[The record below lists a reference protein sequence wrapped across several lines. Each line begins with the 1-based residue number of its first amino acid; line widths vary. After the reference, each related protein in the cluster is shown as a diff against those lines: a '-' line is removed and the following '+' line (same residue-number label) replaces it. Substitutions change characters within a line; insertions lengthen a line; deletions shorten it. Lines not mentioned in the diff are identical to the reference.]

1 MPEQTTMI
9 EQYRRIKERYKDAIL
24 FFRLGDFYEMFNEDA
39 LEASTLLDLTLTRRQ
54 NQPMCGIPYHAAKSY
69 IARLLKSGRKVAICE
84 QTAVPGR
91 RGLMDR
97 EVVEVI
103 TPGTAIEDDFLEHGA
118 NNYLMSVCMLEG
130 RCCIAYMDVST
141 GEFRAHASDEKENAS
156 EWFRS
161 ELFRIAPREILVQ
174 QSLLEQPSIGQA
186 VRECAAV
193 VQAHPD
199 WMFDIAHAADVLQ
212 RHFGVASLR
221 GFGFDRNDPEI
232 AAAGVLLEYA
242 EDMLRQPCIHIRS
255 LLRHDD
261 GAYVSLDEATRKNLE
276 LVRNL
281 TDATRRDTL
290 LAVLDLTRTAGGARL
305 MRRWM
310 LQPLRK
316 KAAIES
322 RLEGVSF
329 FYHHQLEMAETRKL
343 LGSVLDMERL
353 LSRLA
358 MNKAHAKDLK
368 ALGNSL
374 EASLSLFAYLKDC
387 NAAGSGIRMLS
398 DDLREEIASV
408 AALLARA
415 ILDEPSILLN
425 EGNMIRNGYNPE
437 LDRLRAL
444 HQDTQ
449 GVLERY
455 LEEEKNNTGIQNLRI
470 RYNRVIGYY
479 LEVTR
484 GKLDQVPEH
493 FIRRQSL
500 VGGERYTTEKLAEL
514 EHQIESAQDRII
526 ELERKLFLAIREE
539 VQRSLASMTECAALV
554 AEIDCLASLAQA
566 ATANGYVRPS
576 IVEEPILDI
585 QNGRH
590 PVVEQCMP
598 YGAFV
603 PNTLSLGADAAWFA
617 LITGPNMAGK
627 STVLRQ
633 TALIVLMAHMG
644 SYVPAESAT
653 IGLVDKIFCRVG
665 AQDNLARGESTF
677 LVEMHETAFILNTAS
692 SRSLVI
698 MDEVGRGT
706 GTLDG
711 VAIAWAVTE
720 YLLEN
725 IRCRTLFATHYHEL
739 TGIEHPGL
747 RNMRMAVIEREGMIS
762 FPKRLESG
770 ISSGSYGIHV
780 ARLAGLPQ
788 EVIAQAAALEHRL
801 RSLERG
807 LAVIHSAANEASN
820 EPSRSDSRH
829 AMAKNE
835 EKHTERSLS
844 LFSQEDLVI
853 ARLKGI
859 DPLKTT
865 PLEAIQIL
873 SELAAMLKQ

>member
-84 QTAVPGR
+84 QTAIPGR

-118 NNYLMSVCMLEG
+118 NNYLMSVCVLEG

-156 EWFRS
+156 EWLRS

-174 QSLLEQPSIGQA
+174 QSLLEQPAIGQA
-186 VRECAAV
+186 VRESAAV

-199 WMFDIAHAADVLQ
+199 WMFDIAHAADILQ

-255 LLRHDD
+255 LVRHDD

-290 LAVLDLTRTAGGARL
+290 LSVLDLTRTAGGARL

-316 KAAIES
+316 KVAIEA

-374 EASLSLFAYLKDC
+374 EAALSLFAYLKEC
-387 NAAGSGIRMLS
+387 NAVGSGIRILS

-425 EGNMIRNGYNPE
+425 EGNMIRDGYNPE

-455 LEEEKNNTGIQNLRI
+455 LEEEKHNTGIQN
-470 RYNRVIGYY
+470 
-479 LEVTR
+479 
-484 GKLDQVPEH
+484 
-493 FIRRQSL
+493 
-500 VGGERYTTEKLAEL
+500 
-514 EHQIESAQDRII
+514 
-526 ELERKLFLAIREE
+526 
-539 VQRSLASMTECAALV
+539 
-554 AEIDCLASLAQA
+554 
-566 ATANGYVRPS
+566 
-576 IVEEPILDI
+576 
-585 QNGRH
+585 
-590 PVVEQCMP
+590 
-598 YGAFV
+598 
-603 PNTLSLGADAAWFA
+603 
-617 LITGPNMAGK
+617 
-627 STVLRQ
+627 
-633 TALIVLMAHMG
+633 
-644 SYVPAESAT
+644 
-653 IGLVDKIFCRVG
+653 
-665 AQDNLARGESTF
+665 
-677 LVEMHETAFILNTAS
+677 
-692 SRSLVI
+692 
-698 MDEVGRGT
+698 
-706 GTLDG
+706 
-711 VAIAWAVTE
+711 
-720 YLLEN
+720 
-725 IRCRTLFATHYHEL
+725 
-739 TGIEHPGL
+739 
-747 RNMRMAVIEREGMIS
+747 
-762 FPKRLESG
+762 
-770 ISSGSYGIHV
+770 
-780 ARLAGLPQ
+780 
-788 EVIAQAAALEHRL
+788 
-801 RSLERG
+801 
-807 LAVIHSAANEASN
+807 
-820 EPSRSDSRH
+820 
-829 AMAKNE
+829 
-835 EKHTERSLS
+835 
-844 LFSQEDLVI
+844 
-853 ARLKGI
+853 
-859 DPLKTT
+859 
-865 PLEAIQIL
+865 
-873 SELAAMLKQ
+873 